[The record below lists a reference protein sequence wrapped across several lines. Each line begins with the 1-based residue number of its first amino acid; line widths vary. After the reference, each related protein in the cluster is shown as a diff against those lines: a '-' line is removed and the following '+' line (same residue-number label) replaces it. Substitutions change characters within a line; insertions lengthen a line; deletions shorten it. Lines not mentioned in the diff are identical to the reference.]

1 MKSRVTI
8 AANAAQLSG
17 ISPSL
22 KPLAYDL
29 KGLLALVPVS
39 RSMIFTEINA
49 GRLKRVKLAGRALF
63 DPRDVEAWWSSY
75 RDAQGGAA

>member
-1 MKSRVTI
+1 MKTQVTL
-8 AANAAQLSG
+8 APNPAQLSG
-17 ISPSL
+17 TSPPP

-29 KGLLALVPVS
+29 KDLLALVPVS
-39 RSMIFTEINA
+39 RSMIFNEIKA

-63 DPRDVEAWWSSY
+63 DPRDVEAWWNSY